1 MPARPLDSLGSTVEV
16 RRPEASSMSKH
27 ILLVAALAC
36 APLAASSAQQTT
48 RPLTTADIQAWKNI
62 RAQALS
68 NDGNWFAYQL
78 APNDGDAEVVLRSV
92 RESKEH
98 RFQIGEPP
106 APAGGPPGAAA
117 AGAPLVIAPTSK
129 FVAFSVY
136 PSAKEAK
143 RLKSQRRPLYN
154 KLALVNMATGE

>member
-1 MPARPLDSLGSTVEV
+1 
-16 RRPEASSMSKH
+16 MSKH
-27 ILLVAALAC
+27 AVLAAVLLL
-36 APLAASSAQQTT
+36 APLAASSGQATST

-68 NDGNWFAYQL
+68 NDGNWFAYRL
-78 APNDGDAEVVLRSV
+78 APNDGDAEVVIRST

-98 RFQIGEPP
+98 RFQIGETP

-129 FVAFSVY
+129 FVAFAVY

-143 RLKSQRRPLYN
+143 RLKSQR
-154 KLALVNMATGE
+154 